1 MGAHTLMV
9 PKVKRAP
16 VALAAL
22 RKVDVWEVLV
32 YFGLSLVVLLAGVV
46 LSEMTRWRW

>member
-9 PKVKRAP
+9 PKVKRTPA
-16 VALAAL
+16 ALAVL

-32 YFGLSLVVLLAGVV
+32 YLGLSLVVLLAGAV
-46 LSEMTRWRW
+46 LSEMARWRW